1 MADGMVVARESNAGM
16 PQASIN
22 RLTAMPP
29 KTLAA
34 LGLGVAA
41 IIAVLAA
48 AMLWSSKPDYR
59 VLFSGVGDKDGG
71 AIVAALTQMNI
82 PYQLEGGSTI
92 LVPANKVH
100 DARFKLAAQGLPKGG
115 IVGLELMENQKLGAT
130 QFQEQV
136 NFQRGLEGELAR
148 SIQTI
153 SAVQSARVHLAIP
166 KPSVFLRDE
175 QKPTASVM
183 VQLYGGRALDAAQI
197 AGIRHLVSSSVP
209 NLPVRSVSV
218 VDQNGVL
225 LSGSESDSSTGLDA
239 AQLDYVRKVEQQTS
253 QRIASILDPIVGA
266 NNYRVQVNADIDFT
280 QTESTAET
288 FKPNQDPAQAVLRS
302 QQISENTSRDGA
314 GNGGVPGA
322 LTNQPA
328 AAPTA
333 PIGATN
339 ANASASNSS
348 GTAGT
353 VESRRETIAN
363 YEVDKTTRFTRNAT
377 GTIRR
382 LSTAVVLNHRV
393 QRDGTEVTT
402 TPLSQQE
409 LEQINALVR
418 EAMGFNQ
425 QRGDSLNVSN
435 VSFSTPDLA
444 KLEDSPL
451 WKDPAAISIAR
462 QAAIYLGLLI
472 LLLIVINKVIKPA
485 IQAMN
490 NPPALNTTPQLLT
503 SVGPDESEQRALPK
517 LANQNESRLNQV
529 RAMAQQDPRAV
540 AEVVKQW
547 VGKNE

>member
-1 MADGMVVARESNAGM
+1 
-16 PQASIN
+16 
-22 RLTAMPP
+22 
-29 KTLAA
+29 
-34 LGLGVAA
+34 
-41 IIAVLAA
+41 
-48 AMLWSSKPDYR
+48 
-59 VLFSGVGDKDGG
+59 
-71 AIVAALTQMNI
+71 
-82 PYQLEGGSTI
+82 
-92 LVPANKVH
+92 
-100 DARFKLAAQGLPKGG
+100 
-115 IVGLELMENQKLGAT
+115 
-130 QFQEQV
+130 
-136 NFQRGLEGELAR
+136 
-148 SIQTI
+148 
-153 SAVQSARVHLAIP
+153 
-166 KPSVFLRDE
+166 
-175 QKPTASVM
+175 
-183 VQLYGGRALDAAQI
+183 
-197 AGIRHLVSSSVP
+197 
-209 NLPVRSVSV
+209 

-382 LSTAVVLNHRV
+382 LSAAVVVNHRV
-393 QRDGTEVTT
+393 QREGTEVTT

-435 VSFSTPDLA
+435 VPFSTPDLA

>member
-1 MADGMVVARESNAGM
+1 MADGIVVAREPNAGV
-16 PQASIN
+16 PQATSH
-22 RLTAMPP
+22 RLAMIPA

-34 LGLGVAA
+34 LGLGIAA

-59 VLFSGVGDKDGG
+59 VLFSGISDKDGG

-82 PYQLEGGSTI
+82 PYQLEGGSTV

-115 IVGLELMENQKLGAT
+115 IVGLELMESQKLGAT

-153 SAVQSARVHLAIP
+153 SAVQNARVHLAIP

-183 VQLYGGRALDAAQI
+183 VQLYGGRTLDSAQI

-218 VDQNGVL
+218 VDQNGML
-225 LSGSESDSSTGLDA
+225 LSAAESDTSSGLDA
-239 AQLDYVRKVEQQTS
+239 AQLDYVRRIEQQTS

-266 NNYRVQVNADIDFT
+266 NNYRVQVNADVDFT

-288 FKPNQDPAQAVLRS
+288 FKPNQDPAQAALRS
-302 QQISENTSRDGA
+302 QQIMENSTRDGA
-314 GNGGVPGA
+314 ASGGVPGA

-333 PIGATN
+333 PVGGSASATN
-339 ANASASNSS
+339 ATTNNNT
-348 GTAGT
+348 TAT
-353 VESRRETIAN
+353 ESRRETIAN
-363 YEVDKTTRFTRNAT
+363 YEVDKTTRYIRNAT
-377 GTIRR
+377 GSIRR
-382 LSTAVVLNHRV
+382 LSTAVVVNHRV
-393 QRDGTEVTT
+393 LREGGEVTT

-435 VSFSTPDLA
+435 VPFSTPDTS
-444 KLEDSPL
+444 KMEDSPL
-451 WKDPAAISIAR
+451 WKDPSVISIVR

-472 LLLIVINKVIKPA
+472 LLLLVINKVIKPA
-485 IQAMN
+485 IQTMN
-490 NPPALNTTPQLLT
+490 YSLASQAPPQLLT
-503 SVGPDESEQRALPK
+503 SLGPDESEQQALPNP
-517 LANQNESRLNQV
+517 AGQGESRLNNV
-529 RAMAQQDPRAV
+529 RALAQQDPRAV

>member
-1 MADGMVVARESNAGM
+1 MADGIVISRESNAGLS
-16 PQASIN
+16 PAPVN
-22 RLTAMPP
+22 RLTALPA

-41 IIAVLAA
+41 IVAVLAA

-59 VLFSGVGDKDGG
+59 VLFSGIGDKDGG

-115 IVGLELMENQKLGAT
+115 LVGLELMENQKLGAT
-130 QFQEQV
+130 QFQEQI

-183 VQLYGGRALDAAQI
+183 VQLYGGRSLDAAQI
-197 AGIRHLVSSSVP
+197 AGIRHLISSSVP

-218 VDQNGVL
+218 VDQSGVL
-225 LSGSESDSSTGLDA
+225 LSASETDPSTGLDA

-314 GNGGVPGA
+314 ASGGVPGA

-333 PIGATN
+333 PVGATN
-339 ANASASNSS
+339 AAA
-348 GTAGT
+348 AGT
-353 VESRRETIAN
+353 NNGNNAGTLESRRETIAN
-363 YEVDKTTRFTRNAT
+363 YEVDKTTRFTRNAS

-435 VSFSTPDLA
+435 VPFSTPDLA
-444 KLEDSPL
+444 KMEYSPL
-451 WKDPAAISIAR
+451 WRDPAVISIAR
-462 QAAIYLGLLI
+462 QTAIYLGLLI
-472 LLLIVINKVIKPA
+472 LLLLVINKVIKPVL
-485 IQAMN
+485 QTMN
-490 NPPALNTTPQLLT
+490 SAPPAISSPPLLT
-503 SVGPDESEQRALPK
+503 SIGPDEAEQRALPN
-517 LANQNESRLNQV
+517 AVAQNEARLNHV

>member
-1 MADGMVVARESNAGM
+1 MADGSIVAREQTRV
-16 PQASIN
+16 PQGSAH
-22 RLTAMPP
+22 RLAAIPAR
-29 KTLAA
+29 TLA
-34 LGLGVAA
+34 GLGVGIAA

-59 VLFSGVGDKDGG
+59 VLFSGIGDKDGG

-92 LVPANKVH
+92 LVPGDKVH
-100 DARFKLAAQGLPKGG
+100 DARFRLAAQGLPKGG
-115 IVGLELMENQKLGAT
+115 IVGFELMENQKLGAT

-183 VQLYGGRALDAAQI
+183 VQLYNGRTLDGGQI

-209 NLPVRSVSV
+209 NLPVKSVSV
-218 VDQNGVL
+218 VDQSGSL
-225 LSGSESDSSTGLDA
+225 LSAADGDNTTGLDA
-239 AQLDYVRKVEQQTS
+239 AQLDYVRKIEQQTA
-253 QRIASILDPIVGA
+253 QRIAGILEPIVGT
-266 NNYRVQVNADIDFT
+266 NNYRVQVTADLDFT
-280 QTESTAET
+280 QTESTAEI

-302 QQISENTSRDGA
+302 QQIMENTARDGA
-314 GNGGVPGA
+314 GAAGVPGA

-333 PIGATN
+333 PIGASSNAQNATTN
-339 ANASASNSS
+339 SSMANAQEA
-348 GTAGT
+348 
-353 VESRRETIAN
+353 RRETITN

-377 GTIRR
+377 GTVRR
-382 LSTAVVLNHRV
+382 MSAAVVVNHRV
-393 QRDGTEVTT
+393 QRDGEEVTT
-402 TPLSQQE
+402 TPLSTQE
-409 LEQINALVR
+409 MEQINALVR

-435 VSFSTPDLA
+435 VPFSTPNLS
-444 KLEDSPL
+444 KGEDSPI
-451 WKDPAAISIAR
+451 WKDPAVLSIGK

-472 LLLIVINKVIKPA
+472 LLLLVINKVVKPA
-485 IQAMN
+485 LQTMN
-490 NPPALNTTPQLLT
+490 TALPPPTSPALLA
-503 SVGPDESEQRALPK
+503 SVGPDEAEQQALPNPAVNTNAK
-517 LANQNESRLNQV
+517 LGQV
-529 RAMAQQDPRAV
+529 RALAQQDPRAV

>member
-1 MADGMVVARESNAGM
+1 
-16 PQASIN
+16 
-22 RLTAMPP
+22 
-29 KTLAA
+29 
-34 LGLGVAA
+34 
-41 IIAVLAA
+41 
-48 AMLWSSKPDYR
+48 
-59 VLFSGVGDKDGG
+59 
-71 AIVAALTQMNI
+71 MNI

-314 GNGGVPGA
+314 SNGGVPGA

-435 VSFSTPDLA
+435 VPFSTPDLA